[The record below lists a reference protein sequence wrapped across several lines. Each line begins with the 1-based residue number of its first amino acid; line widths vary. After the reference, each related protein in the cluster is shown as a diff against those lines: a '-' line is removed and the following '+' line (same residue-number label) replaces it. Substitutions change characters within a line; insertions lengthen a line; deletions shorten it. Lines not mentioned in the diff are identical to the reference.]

1 MKFIRILLF
10 SVCLMPMASF
20 AASNDFMMAA
30 QLLAAAKNADIQQV
44 QSLVNAGANV
54 NFVDSTGLSIV
65 CTALMNND
73 VRAAQILQMYGA
85 DASKCD
91 TQIKRF
97 NNRTKPKSTGGLFSG
112 LSSAQS
118 LTLTAAGAAVVVGG
132 LFLLTDLFDP
142 GNDNDAASS
151 GGSRPDNNPGNGGV
165 NGGGTL
171 GLSVPYS
178 PAYLGADG
186 KITTDDTVYQANLK
200 LWDPNGA
207 NVRTWDFNYFRP
219 NVQPENNYIVDGINV
234 PVQNYLL
241 MMHGYSAFANDY
253 MGQEIF
259 RDTTTRNP
267 LPVGNKTGGGKPVSV
282 MLVTANGLNPTGSAT
297 RGAGISFA
305 DTASASANASLVDK
319 YLNYNNPNKETG
331 ALGTEVLGYDFSGSG
346 TAMNPFASAYQNSLG
361 KIVAGWYGTTND
373 ITDSSVRGYGDF
385 FGFVPNGRLGILRTG
400 GGKQWVDIDNPTGG
414 TVLGTVTDADDN
426 ASLNAGDTIV
436 LNGVTYNLSLALD
449 ETLLTNPTVT
459 IGDTTYKLDE
469 NSKMLVGKCAGD
481 GCTDSDI
488 AIYQGTDNYYYVN
501 TSGGNTIDAVYVM
514 DNNNLY
520 AQKELQNADYK
531 NFEALYNARTSGDVI
546 ANVYVLEESR
556 NNNYKTIAD
565 MPAFVGNSSLA
576 DNEDFAR
583 LINSVYEQT
592 QSSPSETTQ
601 GDYANQL
608 FNGYGASSPIL
619 VMPAGE
625 FTWNNGMAL
634 DATFENYVPVLYGS
648 NMTNRFMTVVA
659 VQHAPN
665 KGTASAN
672 SIAAYG
678 NGTGSEY
685 GPLYLSMYSK
695 DVNNTP
701 DDTSDDIIYSS
712 RKCGV
717 AGTGVGSI
725 DPWCFAAAG
734 ATTEMATAAAAGAV
748 ASLKGAFDYMS
759 NSQIYQLLALT
770 ADGYLLGTDASGT
783 AFTTD
788 SLVAYL
794 KSMYTLPPE
803 YYANSL
809 TSENYLEAF
818 AETYGYGLIN
828 LERAMTPGKSIYFY
842 DGNKIVSADGNA
854 YWRGASN
861 TVFKPSAALNLR
873 GASISAPFYDVVESV
888 DGDMALTRVWENE
901 FSFGAT
907 DVRGLYMGDV
917 LGDLKTVRDNA
928 DTVKIGN
935 LDFSMAVSER
945 AYDDYMGGL
954 DNLSLAYNSGNWN
967 FGASYQR
974 YLTDGT
980 SRFSG
985 LQNPIMGLASNAIVS
1000 NAEYNYGNW
1009 AFGGRVFSGAVT
1021 DEGLLENDPTIS
1033 SQYMPAKLGLMHG
1046 ADSYVAWNNNRFSL
1060 KTSFGMAN
1068 ESDTLLGAYTDG
1080 LLNLG
1085 AGNTVYT
1092 GVETK
1097 YKLSEHIDFT
1107 AMATFAR
1114 TSSDVAGNFVL
1125 GMSDI
1130 YSDAFALG
1138 ANIGNFEFSIS
1149 QPLAITDGSLQYAYA
1164 KYDVDENSKLN
1175 VIDTHVADLSLR
1187 TDVRETRFMGTYR
1200 HKFGEFTDGAFGF
1213 IYRVNPNHTDEFG
1226 NESIFMLKLSHR
1238 LGI

>member
-10 SVCLMPMASF
+10 SLCLMPMASF
-20 AASNDFMMAA
+20 GASNDFMMAA

-132 LFLLTDLFDP
+132 LFLLTDVFDP
-142 GNDNDAASS
+142 GNDNDSASS
-151 GGSRPDNNPGNGGV
+151 GGNRPNNNPGDGGV
-165 NGGGTL
+165 NGGGAAALT
-171 GLSVPYS
+171 VPYS

-186 KITTDDTVYQANLK
+186 KITTDDAVYQANLK
-200 LWDPNGA
+200 LWDPSGD
-207 NVRTWDFNYFRP
+207 NVRTWDFDYFRP
-219 NVQPENNYIVDGINV
+219 NVQPENNYVVDGINV

-253 MGQEIF
+253 MGQAIF
-259 RDTTTRNP
+259 RDTSTRNP
-267 LPVGNKTGGGKPVSV
+267 VPVGNKTGGGKPVSV
-282 MLVTANGLNPTGSAT
+282 MLVTENGLNPAGSAT
-297 RGAGISFA
+297 RGDGIAFA
-305 DTASASANASLVDK
+305 DTASASANVDLVDK
-319 YLNYNNPNKETG
+319 YLNYNNPDKATG
-331 ALGTEVLGYDFSGSG
+331 VLGTEIAGYDFSGSG

-373 ITDSSVRGYGDF
+373 ITDSNVRGYGDL

-400 GGKQWVDIDNPTGG
+400 GGKQWVDIANPTSGA
-414 TVLGTVTDADDN
+414 VVGTVTDADAN
-426 ASLNAGDTIV
+426 ASLNAGDTVV
-436 LNGVTYNLSLALD
+436 LNGVTYNLTLALD
-449 ETLLTNPTVT
+449 ETMLTNPTIK

-469 NSKMLVGKCAGD
+469 NSKMLVGKCATS

-488 AIYQGTDNYYYVN
+488 AIYQGTDNFYYVN
-501 TSGGNTIDAVYVM
+501 TSGGNTVDAVYVM
-514 DNNNLY
+514 SNNNLY
-520 AQKELQNADYK
+520 AQKELQTADYK
-531 NFEALYNARTSGDVI
+531 NFEVLFNARTSGDVI
-546 ANVYVLEESR
+546 ANAYILDASR
-556 NNNYKTIAD
+556 DNSYKTITD

-592 QSSPSETTQ
+592 QASPSETTQ

-608 FNGYGASSPIL
+608 FNGYGAASPIL

-625 FTWNNGMAL
+625 FTWNDGMAL

-659 VQHAPN
+659 VQHS
-665 KGTASAN
+665 KGTSTAN

-678 NGTGSEY
+678 NGTGTDY

-701 DDTSDDIIYSS
+701 DDTSDDVIYSS
-712 RKCGV
+712 RKCGI

-734 ATTEMATAAAAGAV
+734 ATAEMATASAAGAV
-748 ASLKGAFDYMS
+748 ASLKGAFEYMS

-770 ADGYLLGTDASGT
+770 ADGYLLGTDASGN

-794 KSMYTLPPE
+794 KSMYALPPE

-809 TSENYLEAF
+809 TSEKYLEAF

-854 YWRGASN
+854 YWRGVSD
-861 TVFKPSAALNLR
+861 TMFRPSAALNLR
-873 GASISAPFYDVVESV
+873 GASISAPFYDVVQSV
-888 DGDMALTRVWENE
+888 DGKTSLTRVWENE
-901 FSFGAT
+901 FAFGAT
-907 DVRGLYMGDV
+907 DSRGLYMGDV

-928 DTVKIGN
+928 NTVKIGN
-935 LDFSMAVSER
+935 LDFSMSVSQR

-954 DNLSLAYNSGNWN
+954 DNLSLSYDSGNWN

-974 YLTDGT
+974 YLTDGV

-985 LQNPIMGLASNAIVS
+985 LQNPIMGLATNAIISNA
-1000 NAEYNYGNW
+1000 NYNHGNW
-1009 AFGGRVFSGAVT
+1009 TFGGRVFSGAIT
-1021 DEGLLENDPTIS
+1021 DEGLLENDPTVS

-1046 ADSYVAWNNNRFSL
+1046 ADSYVAWNNGNFSV
-1060 KTSFGMAN
+1060 KTSIGIAN

-1085 AGNTVYT
+1085 AGNTVYA
-1092 GVETK
+1092 GSEVK
-1097 YKLSEHIDFT
+1097 YKLSDMFDFT

-1114 TSSDVAGNFVL
+1114 TSSDIRGDFVL

-1130 YSDAFALG
+1130 YSNAFALG
-1138 ANIGNFEFSIS
+1138 ANIGNFEFSVS

-1164 KYDVDENSKLN
+1164 QYEVDENSQLN
-1175 VIDTHVADLSLR
+1175 VIDTHIADLSLK